1 MATII
6 VLTEEALSDYD
17 VSKIGEL
24 YAGAS
29 FHVLVPA
36 DTERNVISDFINHLS
51 LFELR
56 EAWDALTERTEP
68 REARQEADEA
78 LAATLRELAEAGLEA
93 EGHVVADDPLPAVT
107 QAVNN
112 LDADELVVVTRPHAV
127 EDTFHADWASRAR
140 EELGL
145 PVLHLYAGMN
155 RLG

>member
-17 VSKIGEL
+17 VTKIRDL
-24 YAGAS
+24 YAGAT
-29 FHVLVPA
+29 FHVMLPA
-36 DTERNVISDFINHLS
+36 DTERNVISDLINHLS

-68 REARQEADEA
+68 AQARQEADEA
-78 LAATLRELAEAGLEA
+78 LATTLRELSEAGLEA
-93 EGHVVADDPLPAVT
+93 SGHVVADDPLPAVT

-112 LDADELVVVTRPHAV
+112 LDADELVVITRPHAV

-140 EELGL
+140 EALGL

>member
-6 VLTEEALSDYD
+6 VLTEEALRADD
-17 VSKIGEL
+17 ITRIRGLHPE
-24 YAGAS
+24 AT

-36 DTERNVISDFINHLS
+36 DTSRNLVSDFINHLS

-56 EAWDALTERTEP
+56 EAWESLTHQVRP
-68 REARQEADEA
+68 DEAKQEADEA
-78 LAATLRELAEAGLEA
+78 LRLSLERLREAGA
-93 EGHVVADDPLPAVT
+93 AADGHVVADDPLPAVT

-112 LDADELVVVTRPHAV
+112 LRADELVVVTRPHAV
-127 EDTFHADWASRAR
+127 EDTFHADWASKAR

-145 PVLHLYAGMN
+145 PVLHLYAGTN

>member
-6 VLTEEALSDYD
+6 LLAEEALSDYD
-17 VSKIGEL
+17 VTKLRDL
-24 YAGAS
+24 YTGAD

-36 DTERNVISDFINHLS
+36 DTERNVISDIINHLS

-56 EAWDALTERTEP
+56 EAWDSLTERTEP
-68 REARQEADEA
+68 AEARQEADQS
-78 LAATLRELAEAGLEA
+78 LATTLQQLTDAGSKA
-93 EGHVVADDPLPAVT
+93 EGYVVADDPLPAVT

-112 LDADELVVVTRPHAV
+112 LHADELVVVTRPHAV

-145 PVLHLYAGMN
+145 PVLHMYAGMN

>member
-17 VSKIGEL
+17 VTKLRDL
-24 YAGAS
+24 YADAS
-29 FHVLVPA
+29 VHVLVPA

-68 REARQEADEA
+68 DQARQEASDA
-78 LAATLRELAEAGLEA
+78 LASTLRLLTEAGFDV

-112 LDADELVVVTRPHAV
+112 LDADELVVITRPHAV

>member
-6 VLTEEALSDYD
+6 VLTEEALRDDDITRIRS
-17 VSKIGEL
+17 L
-24 YAGAS
+24 YPEAT

-36 DTERNVISDFINHLS
+36 DTSRNLVSDIINHLS

-56 EAWDALTERTEP
+56 EAWDSLTHQPEP
-68 REARQEADEA
+68 DEARQDADEA
-78 LAATLRELAEAGLEA
+78 LQLSLERLTAAGAQA
-93 EGHVVADDPLPAVT
+93 EGHVIADNPLPALT

-112 LDADELVVVTRPHAV
+112 LRADELVVVTRPHAV
-127 EDTFHADWASRAR
+127 EDTFHADWASQAR

-145 PVLHLYAGMN
+145 PVLHLYAGTN

>member
-17 VSKIGEL
+17 VTKLRDLHPE
-24 YAGAS
+24 AS

-36 DTERNVISDFINHLS
+36 DTERNVISDLINHLS

-56 EAWDALTERTEP
+56 EAWDAITERIEP
-68 REARQEADEA
+68 AEARQEADEA
-78 LAATLRELAEAGLEA
+78 LATTLRVLTKAGLEA

-112 LDADELVVVTRPHAV
+112 LNADELVVITRPHAV

>member
-17 VSKIGEL
+17 VTKIRDL
-24 YAGAS
+24 YAGATL
-29 FHVLVPA
+29 HVLVPT

-68 REARQEADEA
+68 AEARQEAGEA
-78 LAATLRELAEAGLEA
+78 LAATLRELSEAGLEA

-112 LDADELVVVTRPHAV
+112 LDATELVVITRPHAV

>member
-6 VLTEEALSDYD
+6 VLTEEALLADD
-17 VSKIGEL
+17 IAQIRDL
-24 YAGAS
+24 HPDAT
-29 FHVLVPA
+29 FHVLVPE
-36 DTERNVISDFINHLS
+36 DTSRNLVSDFINHLS

-56 EAWDALTERTEP
+56 EAWESLTHRPDASES
-68 REARQEADEA
+68 RQEADEA
-78 LAATLRELAEAGLEA
+78 LRLSLDRLTQAGASA
-93 EGHVVADDPLPAVT
+93 EGNVVPDNPLPAVT

-112 LDADELVVVTRPHAV
+112 LRADELVVVTRPHAV
-127 EDTFHADWASRAR
+127 EDTFHADWASKAR

>member
-17 VSKIGEL
+17 VTKLREL
-24 YAGAS
+24 YSGAT

-36 DTERNVISDFINHLS
+36 DTERNVISDIINHLS

-56 EAWDALTERTEP
+56 EAWEALTERTEP
-68 REARQEADEA
+68 AEARQEADEA
-78 LAATLRELAEAGLEA
+78 LATTLRQLTEAGLEA
-93 EGHVVADDPLPAVT
+93 EGYVVPDDPLPAVT

-112 LDADELVVVTRPHAV
+112 LDADELVVITRPHAV